1 MEIANQIVF
10 HIKNYLD
17 LSIIK
22 KLKYHSQR
30 FDGVSEE
37 NCMGVENPIRVML
50 VDDHAVVRSG
60 LAAFLYVFDDL
71 ELVAEAKDGKE
82 ALAICETLMPDVIL
96 MDLVMPVM
104 DGAAATKAIRTR
116 WPQIQVVAL
125 TSFKEEDLVQGAL
138 QAGAIGYLLKNVSAD
153 ELANAIRSAYLGKP
167 TLAPEA
173 AQALIH
179 AAIKPAKPDY
189 GLTPREEEVLGLM
202 TDGLSNIDIADRL
215 VVSRSTVKF
224 HVSSILSKL
233 GVSSRTEA
241 VATACKQNLIKKQ

>member
-1 MEIANQIVF
+1 MTNE
-10 HIKNYLD
+10 K
-17 LSIIK
+17 
-22 KLKYHSQR
+22 
-30 FDGVSEE
+30 
-37 NCMGVENPIRVML
+37 PIRVML

-60 LAAFLYVFDDL
+60 LGAFLYVFDDL

-82 ALAICETLMPDVIL
+82 AVSLCESVMPDVVL

-104 DGAAATKAIRTR
+104 DGAAATKAIRER

-138 QAGAIGYLLKNVSAD
+138 QAGAIGYLLKNISAD
-153 ELANAIRSAYLGKP
+153 ELANAIRSAYEGKP

-179 AAIKPAKPDY
+179 AAVRPEKPDY
-189 GLTPREEEVLGLM
+189 GLTNREEEVLALM
-202 TDGLSNIDIADRL
+202 TLGLSNVDIAEKL

-233 GVSSRTEA
+233 GVASRTEA
-241 VATACKQNLIKKQ
+241 VAIALQQKLLKK